1 MNVAILGIVA
11 FIFVGLVLAL
21 VIWYLVDVLNSR
33 ALRGADDD

>member
-1 MNVAILGIVA
+1 MNVAVVGIAVLL
-11 FIFVGLVLAL
+11 FVGMILAL